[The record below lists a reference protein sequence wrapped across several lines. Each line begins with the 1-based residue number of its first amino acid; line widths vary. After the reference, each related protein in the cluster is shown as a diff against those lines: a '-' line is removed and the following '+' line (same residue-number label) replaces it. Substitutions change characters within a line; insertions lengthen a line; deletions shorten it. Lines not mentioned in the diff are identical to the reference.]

1 MKQGSWASLTLIY
14 LYGVVSAAS
23 LTKAIPLQA
32 HLSSLPGASP
42 ALFGL
47 FISLMAILPAIFGT
61 VSGALIDRLGARPA
75 LMIAALI
82 GALVNGLYLIAPS
95 FLAFQVIRVVEGSIP
110 LLVYA
115 AAPALM
121 IATSAPERRSGAMAL
136 WSSYTPVGTSLGL
149 LIAAAFAAGAQW
161 RFAYLAHGAIF
172 VLLALLGL
180 ALPRT
185 VVTRATAAGPRR
197 SILALLK
204 SPEGLAPLRLASA
217 FGVLILLGLG
227 VSVVMPP
234 YLARHFAI
242 SIGAASS
249 IMAVTNIVM
258 ILGSTLSGVFLTRG
272 VSAANLFL
280 GAGGVGMHRRLRGLC
295 TLDAAGPDA
304 GGAGH
309 LADLHGSGDGD
320 PGIPVTEGCR
330 PRASCLHRRAAQSD
344 RRTDDFHH
352 LAPVAGGAGARSMA
366 GTVPHHSHRLG
377 HQCGTA
383 SRPRNPPCITF
394 HARVP
399 PRCHP
404 HARPCRGACPECGAE
419 ALARYRVMSEGGW
432 WLVIK
437 CGQCLHSVSREPGPM
452 LGAFVPLGAP

>member
-1 MKQGSWASLTLIY
+1 MKPGSWASLTLIY

-32 HLSSLPGASP
+32 HISSLPGASP

-61 VSGALIDRLGARPA
+61 LSGAVIDRLGARPA

-95 FLAFQVIRVVEGSIP
+95 FLPFQIIRVVEGAIP

-121 IATSAPERRSGAMAL
+121 IATSAPQRRSGAMAL

-172 VLLALLGL
+172 LLLALLGL

-185 VVTRATAAGPRR
+185 VVTRTTPASPRR

-204 SPEGLAPLRLASA
+204 SPEGLAPLRLAGA

-249 IMAVTNIVM
+249 LMAVTNVVM
-258 ILGSTLSGVFLTRG
+258 ILGSTLTGVFLTRG

-280 GAGGVGMHRRLRGLC
+280 GVAVLGCIAGFGVFAPWTQLGLTLAALVIWLIC
-295 TLDAAGPDA
+295 TGAAMAVLASLLPKVAGPE
-304 GGAGH
+304 H
-309 LADLHGSGDGD
+309 
-320 PGIPVTEGCR
+320 
-330 PRASCLHRRAAQSD
+330 RASTAGLLSQTGALTTFITSPLWLAVLALDQWLALFLIILTGWGISAVLLPAQGTQRA
-344 RRTDDFHH
+344 
-352 LAPVAGGAGARSMA
+352 
-366 GTVPHHSHRLG
+366 
-377 HQCGTA
+377 
-383 SRPRNPPCITF
+383 
-394 HARVP
+394 
-399 PRCHP
+399 
-404 HARPCRGACPECGAE
+404 
-419 ALARYRVMSEGGW
+419 
-432 WLVIK
+432 
-437 CGQCLHSVSREPGPM
+437 
-452 LGAFVPLGAP
+452 